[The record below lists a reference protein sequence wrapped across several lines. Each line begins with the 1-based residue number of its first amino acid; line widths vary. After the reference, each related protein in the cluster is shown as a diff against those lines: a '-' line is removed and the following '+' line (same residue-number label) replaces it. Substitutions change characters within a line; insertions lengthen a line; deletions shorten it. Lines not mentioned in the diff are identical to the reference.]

1 LHPQFTFP
9 LNKINIAIDGYSSCG
24 KSTLAKAL
32 ASELGYNYVDS
43 GAMYRAITLFALNND
58 LISESGELKSHEL
71 IERLHDIHLSFHY
84 NHNRKASDIYLGG
97 ENIEE
102 RIRMMDVSELVSKVS
117 QIKEVRDVMVSLQ
130 KRMGRNKG
138 VVMDGR
144 DIGTAVF
151 PDAELKI
158 FMTADPETR
167 VYRRYD
173 ELTAKGIKVTVDE
186 IKDNLFQRDYDD
198 TNRKDNPLTKAHD
211 AIVLDNTD
219 LDKRQQLD
227 FVIRLVND
235 LQLIK
240 D

>member
-1 LHPQFTFP
+1 

-43 GAMYRAITLFALNND
+43 GAMYRAITLYALQKGWINEN
-58 LISESGELKSHEL
+58 GELDKEQL
-71 IERLHDIHLSFHY
+71 VDQLTNIHLSFHY
-84 NHNRKASDIYLGG
+84 NHNRKASDIYLEG

-102 RIRMMDVSELVSKVS
+102 RIRMMDVSEQVSKVS
-117 QIKEVRDVMVSLQ
+117 QVREVREVMVSLQ
-130 KRMGRNKG
+130 KRMGKNKG

-173 ELTAKGIKVTVDE
+173 ELTSKGIRVTVDE
-186 IKDNLFQRDYDD
+186 IKENLFQRDYDD
-198 TNRKDNPLTKAHD
+198 THRQDNPLTKASD

-240 D
+240 KE